1 MIDSLVAL
9 LGIQAEDPAFWMPL
23 MFMGMF
29 YLIIV
34 AGTLLDGFDIGV
46 GCLVPF
52 ASPELR
58 SRMLVLLSPWR
69 DANEFWLLLGLGLFV
84 AAFPDAWGSV
94 TSALYVPLSLLGL
107 GVMIRSAA
115 FELRVRAPVQLQ
127 NRWAL
132 AFALGSWLTAFAHGT
147 LLGRIVVGYEAGSA
161 YFWYAAFIGAC
172 SVAAYSLLGS
182 TWLVMREPGDLRI
195 RAAWWGRQSVRW
207 AAAGSVAVSLV
218 LAFANTGVFLRWS
231 DGPQWTLVVGL
242 WVFTL
247 VCFMTIEMVLQRM
260 IHSSHLLNALP
271 FVLTLFIFMLTLGGL
286 AYSFFPY
293 LVLDD
298 ITLWDGAA
306 SVETLR
312 LILITSLVLLPVAL
326 VFNIR
331 VYWRMFGVS
340 KAPKVPMLKQGSVAR
355 SEG

>member
-1 MIDSLVAL
+1 MIDTLVAL

-23 MFMGMF
+23 VFMGLF
-29 YLIIV
+29 YAVIV
-34 AGTLLDGFDIGV
+34 AGTVLDGFDIGV

-58 SRMLVLLSPWR
+58 LRMLALLSPWR

-84 AAFPDAWGSV
+84 TAFPAAWGSV
-94 TSALYVPLSLLGL
+94 LSALYVPLVLLGL
-107 GVMIRSAA
+107 GVMTRSAA
-115 FELRVRAPVQLQ
+115 FELRVRAPLHLQ
-127 NRWAL
+127 DRWAI
-132 AFALGSWLTAFAHGT
+132 AFALGSWLTAFAHGV
-147 LLGRIVVGYEAGSA
+147 LLGRVVVGYEAGSA
-161 YFWYAAFIGAC
+161 YFWYAGFVGVCAI
-172 SVAAYSLLGS
+172 AAYSLLGA
-182 TWLVMREPGDLRI
+182 TWLVMREPGELRI

-247 VCFMTIEMVLQRM
+247 VCFMTIEMTLQRT
-260 IHSSHLLNALP
+260 IHASHRLNALP
-271 FVLTLFIFMLTLGGL
+271 FVLTLFIFLVTLGGL

-312 LILITSLVLLPVAL
+312 LILVAALVSLPVAL
-326 VFNIR
+326 VFNIW

-340 KAPKVPMLKQGSVAR
+340 KAPKIPRLKV
-355 SEG
+355 

>member
-1 MIDSLVAL
+1 MIESLVAL
-9 LGIQAEDPAFWMPL
+9 LGIQAHDPAFWMPL
-23 MFMGMF
+23 VFAGLF
-29 YLIIV
+29 YTIIV
-34 AGTLLDGFDIGV
+34 AGTVLDGFDIGV

-52 ASPELR
+52 ASTDLR
-58 SRMLVLLSPWR
+58 PRMLALLSPWR
-69 DANEFWLLLGLGLFV
+69 DANEFWLLLGLGLFLT
-84 AAFPDAWGSV
+84 AFPNAWGSV
-94 TSALYVPLSLLGL
+94 MQALYLPLCLLAL

-115 FELRVRAPVQLQ
+115 FELRLRAPTHLQ

-132 AFALGSWLTAFAHGT
+132 AFALGSLLTAFAHGM
-147 LLGRIVVGYEAGSA
+147 LLGRIVVGYETGSGYA
-161 YFWYAAFIGAC
+161 WYAVFLGGCA
-172 SVAAYSLLGS
+172 VAAYSLLGA
-182 TWLVMREPGDLRI
+182 TWLIMREPGELRI

-231 DGPQWTLVVGL
+231 DGPQWAVVVGL

-247 VCFMTIEMVLQRM
+247 VSFMAIEMTLQRT
-260 IHSSHLLNALP
+260 IHYSHRVNALP
-271 FVLTLFIFMLTLGGL
+271 FVLTLLIFFITLGGL
-286 AYSFFPY
+286 GYSFFPY

-312 LILITSLVLLPVAL
+312 LILAAVVVSLPVVL
-326 VFNIR
+326 VFNIW

-340 KAPKVPMLKQGSVAR
+340 KAPKPPAFKL
-355 SEG
+355 